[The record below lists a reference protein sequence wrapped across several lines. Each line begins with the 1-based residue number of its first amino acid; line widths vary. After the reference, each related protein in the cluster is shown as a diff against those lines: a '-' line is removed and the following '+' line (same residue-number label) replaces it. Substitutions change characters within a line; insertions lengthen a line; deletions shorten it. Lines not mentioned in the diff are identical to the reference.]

1 MKKKERIRSKPLE
14 LYKTRTR
21 KSRPDLLNFN
31 VVLTGH
37 DMITDTGRATTWR
50 LKIKEPSL
58 PTKSTKNAG
67 PFENIGFTGKTV

>member
-1 MKKKERIRSKPLE
+1 MSKPLE

-21 KSRPDLLNFN
+21 KSRPDFLNFN
-31 VVLTGH
+31 VVLAGL
-37 DMITDTGRATTWR
+37 DMITEIGGATVWR

-67 PFENIGFTGKTV
+67 PFENMAFNGTVF